1 MVRPFANASP
11 DTASDRVVER
21 ERPKSKMMKQ
31 GEQKETVLEW
41 TRAKLYKMIA
51 RYLPAA
57 FFANGSYAAA
67 NEPWRISPGAISST

>member
-1 MVRPFANASP
+1 
-11 DTASDRVVER
+11 
-21 ERPKSKMMKQ
+21 MMKQ